1 MRILHTMIRVKSL
14 EDSIKFYENF
24 FSMRVLR
31 KQDFTEGKF
40 SLAFIGYGEGDEN
53 TVIELTYNWDTTEYD
68 HGNAFGH
75 IAIEVEDAYKTCDDI
90 RKKGGRVIREAGP
103 MMHGTTII
111 AFIEDPNGYKIELI
125 QKGTF

>member
-31 KQDFTEGKF
+31 KQDFPEGKF
-40 SLAFIGYGEGDEN
+40 SLAFIGYGEEDEN
-53 TVIELTYNWDTTEYD
+53 TVIELTCNWDTTEYD